1 MESGQGKRKHGP
13 EDRRYK
19 RKGRNAAGTFLLLFI
34 LLCLSNCGKS
44 DEPLQMAFYYENVCA
59 SCEGDADFFAL
70 YNRCLSPEEKEALNV
85 EIATYNVFMESCR
98 DRYEKESE
106 RLGIPGET
114 SLPVL
119 IIGEQWYSGYE
130 NMEEALRFLPTQK
143 MKKM

>member
-1 MESGQGKRKHGP
+1 
-13 EDRRYK
+13 
-19 RKGRNAAGTFLLLFI
+19 
-34 LLCLSNCGKS
+34 
-44 DEPLQMAFYYENVCA
+44 
-59 SCEGDADFFAL
+59 
-70 YNRCLSPEEKEALNV
+70 
-85 EIATYNVFMESCR
+85 MESCR